1 MTTMIAMWKNL
12 QMLFECQSIGHDID
26 ADDDDNDNNDADADA
41 ADDDDND
48 NDNDNI
54 DDDDEDYDDDDD
66 DGNVEKVV
74 DALPL
79 LFECQSTTAASV
91 AFDMRGRSTQLTHIN
106 QL

>member
-1 MTTMIAMWKNL
+1 
-12 QMLFECQSIGHDID
+12 MLFECQSIGHDID
-26 ADDDDNDNNDADADA
+26 ADDDDNDNNDAD
-41 ADDDDND
+41 DDD

-54 DDDDEDYDDDDD
+54 DDDDEDYYDDDD

-91 AFDMRGRSTQLTHIN
+91 AFHMRGRSTQLTHIN

>member
-41 ADDDDND
+41 DDDND
-48 NDNDNI
+48 NDNI
-54 DDDDEDYDDDDD
+54 DDDDDD

-91 AFDMRGRSTQLTHIN
+91 AFHMRGRSTQLTHIN
-106 QL
+106 KL

>member
-1 MTTMIAMWKNL
+1 MTTMMAMWKNL
-12 QMLFECQSIGHDID
+12 QMLSECQSIGYDIND
-26 ADDDDNDNNDADADA
+26 DDDDNDNNDAD
-41 ADDDDND
+41 DD
-48 NDNDNI
+48 DNDNI

-91 AFDMRGRSTQLTHIN
+91 AFHMRGRSTQLTHIKK
-106 QL
+106 L

>member
-1 MTTMIAMWKNL
+1 MTTMMAMWKNL
-12 QMLFECQSIGHDID
+12 QMLFECQSIAYDIND
-26 ADDDDNDNNDADADA
+26 DDDDNDNNDADAD
-41 ADDDDND
+41 DD

-54 DDDDEDYDDDDD
+54 DDDDEDYYDDDD

-91 AFDMRGRSTQLTHIN
+91 AFHMRGRSTHLTHIKK
-106 QL
+106 L